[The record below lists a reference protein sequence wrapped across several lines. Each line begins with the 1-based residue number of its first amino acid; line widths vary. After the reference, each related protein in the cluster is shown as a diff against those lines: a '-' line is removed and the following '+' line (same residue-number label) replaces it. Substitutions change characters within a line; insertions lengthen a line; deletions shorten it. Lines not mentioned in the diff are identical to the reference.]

1 MYFRCIS
8 FLEEITSL
16 NFFGRYI
23 LKQMY
28 FEADVFWSRC
38 ILKQMYFEAHVFWST
53 CILQMKSQVVEMLNK
68 AIIIIIIIIII
79 IQS

>member
-1 MYFRCIS
+1 MYF
-8 FLEEITSL
+8 
-16 NFFGRYI
+16 FFGRNNFFEFFWQI
-23 LKQMY
+23 Y

-79 IQS
+79 QS